1 MGRSAAVPKPAATS
15 ARSTAKPAADSFH
28 TDVAPLVQKY
38 RGACHGAQNPTA
50 GLALVGYHDTAAVL
64 KARDVW
70 DRVAKNLASSSMP
83 PRGAPQPTPAERERM
98 VGWVEATLSS
108 ADCKLD
114 DPGRV
119 TMRRLN
125 REEYN
130 NTVRDLFGLV
140 NLRPADSFPSDD
152 VGYGFDNIG
161 DVLSISPLL
170 MEKYLAA
177 ADTVAKAAI
186 ATPETGGRT
195 ERFVGDKLAQA
206 GGEAYATS
214 RALAKV
220 GEVAVDYNFPRDG
233 EYYIRVR
240 AFQQQSGP
248 DPAKMAVRLDGKDLR
263 TVDVK
268 AQETAPEVFQ
278 YKTQVAPGKRKIAV
292 AFLNEYS
299 STFGFTPRPR
309 RLIVERIEV
318 QGPLGLPNLLPPSH
332 RRIITC
338 QPTPATR
345 DECARKI
352 VGAFA
357 QRAWRRPVTKPEVD
371 RLTGI
376 VSLAQKEGESFE
388 RGIQLAVQATLVSPH
403 FLFRVELD
411 KDPNNP
417 HAKRLLGQYEMASRL
432 SYFLWSSMPDAEL
445 FSLAAQGKLQNPPV
459 LAAQVKRML
468 QNPKARALAD
478 NFAAQWLTL
487 RKLSDVTPD
496 PGRFPDFNDDLRN
509 AMRMETELFFEA
521 VVREDRSV
529 LDFLDGKF
537 TYVNEPLARLYGIPG
552 VTGKQFRRVALTGDE
567 RGGVL
572 TQASVLT
579 VTSNPT
585 RTSPVQRG
593 KWVLEQILGAPQP
606 PPPASVPELPDE
618 KHGPLKGTLRQR
630 MEQHRADPACATCH
644 ARMDPLGFGMENYD
658 AIGRWRTQ
666 DGDSP
671 VDSSGELPDGRRF
684 NGPAQLIGILKAQ
697 KAQFVRSLAER
708 LLTFGMGRGIE
719 PYDKCNIDAIVR
731 NVAENDYRFSALVT
745 EVVLS
750 EPFRMRRG
758 DGGQK

>member
-1 MGRSAAVPKPAATS
+1 M
-15 ARSTAKPAADSFH
+15 
-28 TDVAPLVQKY
+28 QKY
-38 RGACHGAQNPTA
+38 CGACHAAKNPSS
-50 GLALVGYHDTAAVL
+50 GIALTSYHDSAAIL
-64 KARDVW
+64 KGRELW
-70 DRVAKNLASSSMP
+70 DRVAKNVAGHAMP
-83 PRGAPQPTPAERERM
+83 PKGSPQPTPQERERM
-98 VGWVEATLSS
+98 VGWIEATLSS

-130 NTVRDLFGLV
+130 NTVRDLVGLV

-186 ATPETGGRT
+186 ATPESGGRT
-195 ERFVGDKLAQA
+195 ERFIADKLVEA
-206 GGEAYATS
+206 GGEAYGTS
-214 RALAKV
+214 RALAKI
-220 GEVAVDYNFPRDG
+220 GEISVEYQFPRDG
-233 EYYIRVR
+233 EYHIRVR
-240 AFQQQSGP
+240 AFQQQQGP
-248 DPAKMAVRLDGKDLR
+248 DPAKMAVRLDGKDLQ
-263 TVDVK
+263 TLDVK
-268 AQETAPEVFQ
+268 AQESTPEVVQ
-278 YKTQVAPGKRKIAV
+278 IKTQVAAGKHRIAA

-309 RLIVERIEV
+309 RLIIERIEV

-332 RRIITC
+332 RRIITVL
-338 QPTPATR
+338 PSEKLSRA
-345 DECARKI
+345 ECTRKI
-352 VGAFA
+352 MAAFA
-357 QRAWRRPVTKPEVD
+357 QRAYRRPVTKAEVD
-371 RLTGI
+371 RLVAIAGM
-376 VSLAQKEGESFE
+376 AEKEGESFE

-417 HAKRLLGQYEMASRL
+417 KAKRLLSPYEMASRL

-445 FSLAAQGKLQNPPV
+445 FALAGQGKLQDPTV

-468 QNPKARALAD
+468 KDPRARTLAD

-487 RKLSDVTPD
+487 RKLNDVTPD
-496 PGRFPDFNDDLRN
+496 PGRFPSFNDELRKS
-509 AMRMETELFFEA
+509 MRMETELFFEA

-529 LDFLDGKF
+529 LDFLDGDF
-537 TYVNEPLARLYGIPG
+537 TYLNEALAKHYGIEG
-552 VTGKQFRRVALTGDE
+552 IQGKQFRRVSLTGDE

-572 TQASVLT
+572 THASVLT

-593 KWVLEQILGAPQP
+593 KWVLEQILGTPPP
-606 PPPASVPELPDE
+606 PPPAAVPELPDE
-618 KHGPLKGTLRQR
+618 KQGELKGTLRQR
-630 MEQHRADPACATCH
+630 MEQHRADPQCATCH
-644 ARMDPLGFGMENYD
+644 ARMDPLGFGLENYD
-658 AIGRWRTQ
+658 AIGRWRTR
-666 DGDSP
+666 DGGSP

-684 NGPAQLIGILKAQ
+684 NGPAQLIAILKGQ
-697 KAQFVRSLAER
+697 KTQFVHSLAER
-708 LLTFGMGRGIE
+708 FITFGLGRGIE

-731 NVAENDYRFSALVT
+731 RVAQNDYRFSALVT

-758 DGGQK
+758 DGDQKP

>member
-1 MGRSAAVPKPAATS
+1 M
-15 ARSTAKPAADSFH
+15 
-28 TDVAPLVQKY
+28 APLVQKY
-38 RGACHGAQNPTA
+38 CGGCHGTKNPTA
-50 GLALVGYHDTAAVL
+50 GIALLGYHDTAGVL
-64 KARDVW
+64 KGRDVW
-70 DRVAKNLASSSMP
+70 ERAAKNLSGQSMP
-83 PRGAPQPTPAERERM
+83 PKGAPQPSAPERERM
-98 VGWVEATLSS
+98 VGWIEATLSS

-130 NTVRDLFGLV
+130 NTIRDLFGLV

-186 ATPETGGRT
+186 ATPEAGGRT
-195 ERFVGDKLAQA
+195 ERFVGNKLLEA
-206 GGEAYATS
+206 GGEAYGTS
-214 RALAKV
+214 RALDKV
-220 GEVAVDYNFPRDG
+220 GEIGVEYRFLRAGDYN
-233 EYYIRVR
+233 IRVR
-240 AFQQQSGP
+240 TFQQQSGP
-248 DPAKMAVRLDGKDLR
+248 DPARMAVRLDGKDLQ
-263 TVDVK
+263 TLDVK
-268 AQETAPEVFQ
+268 AQESTPEVVQ
-278 YKTQVAPGKRKIAV
+278 IKTRIAAGKHRIAA

-299 STFGFTPRPR
+299 STFGRAPRPR

-318 QGPLGLPNLLPPSH
+318 QGPLGLPSLLPPSH
-332 RRIITC
+332 RRIINVH
-338 QPTPATR
+338 PTEATW

-352 VGAFA
+352 MAAFA
-357 QRAWRRPVTKPEVD
+357 QRAYRRPVTKAEVD
-371 RLTGI
+371 RLAVI
-376 VSLAQKEGESFE
+376 VGMARKEGESFE

-403 FLFRVELD
+403 FLFRVEVD

-417 HAKRLLGQYEMASRL
+417 KAKRQVGQYEMASRL

-445 FSLAAQGKLQNPPV
+445 FALAAQGKLQNPKV

-468 QNPKARALAD
+468 KDPKARALAD
-478 NFAAQWLTL
+478 DFAAQWLTL
-487 RKLSDVTPD
+487 RKLNEVTPD
-496 PGRFPDFNDDLRN
+496 PERFPTFNEELRKS
-509 AMRMETELFFEA
+509 MRMETELFFQA

-529 LDFLDGKF
+529 LDFLDGDF
-537 TYVNEPLARLYGIPG
+537 TFLNEALAHHYGIEG
-552 VTGKQFRRVALTGDE
+552 VKGKQFRRVSLTGDE

-593 KWVLEQILGAPQP
+593 KWVLEQILGTPPP
-606 PPPASVPELPDE
+606 PPPAAVPPLPDE
-618 KHGPLKGTLRQR
+618 KQGELKGTLRQR
-630 MEQHRADPACATCH
+630 MEQHRADPQCATCH
-644 ARMDPLGFGMENYD
+644 ARMDPLGFGLENYD
-658 AIGRWRTQ
+658 AIGRWRTR

-684 NGPAQLIGILKAQ
+684 NGPAQLIAILKAQ
-697 KAQFVRSLAER
+697 KTQFVHSLAER
-708 LLTFGMGRGIE
+708 LITFGLGRGIE

-731 NVAENDYRFSALVT
+731 NVAQNDYRFSALVT

-758 DGGQK
+758 DGGQKS